1 MGRYLITG
9 ATRGIGRA
17 VVDLLAG
24 QDLGGSGPGDAAVQ
38 GTAGQQLGQ
47 AGGPTGGHGVTG
59 RAGGPTG
66 GHELIVLG
74 RSSEALR
81 DLPVAHRV
89 VADLAD
95 PAGLEA
101 AVPAFDRLDGVVHCA
116 GVALR
121 GDLQSSS
128 VAEWHR
134 QLALNVIAPAEL
146 TRLLLPALR
155 AGRGTVVFVNSG
167 QGLAAA
173 ANSTVYAA
181 TKFALRALADS
192 LRAGEPLLRV
202 SSVFPG
208 RVATDM
214 QRALREQ
221 EGGPYEP
228 SSYLQPST
236 VAAAIVSALTAPPDA
251 VVADITLRP
260 THP

>member
-24 QDLGGSGPGDAAVQ
+24 QSAVGHDGAGASSGS
-38 GTAGQQLGQ
+38 
-47 AGGPTGGHGVTG
+47 TG
-59 RAGGPTG
+59 R
-66 GHELIVLG
+66 HELIALG
-74 RSSEALR
+74 RPSSVLR
-81 DLPVAHRV
+81 ELPVTHRI
-89 VADLAD
+89 VADLGE

-101 AVPAFDRLDGVVHCA
+101 AIPDFERLDGIVHCA
-116 GVALR
+116 GVARR
-121 GDLQSSS
+121 GGLESSS
-128 VAEWHR
+128 VAQWQR
-134 QLALNVIAPAEL
+134 QLAVNVIAPAEL

-173 ANSTVYAA
+173 PDSTIYAS

-192 LRAGEPLLRV
+192 VRAGEPSLRV
-202 SSVFPG
+202 CSVFPG

-221 EGGPYEP
+221 EGGAYEP

-236 VAAAIVSALTAPPDA
+236 VAAVIVSALTAPPDA
-251 VVADITLRP
+251 VVADVTLRP
-260 THP
+260 AHP